1 MYGTTTI
8 VVGTI
13 ALVIVGVWA
22 AWKIIVY
29 LDRARTRRLEDADYV
44 TMCVYGENGMRFRV
58 RRHVSELSNPDGDC
72 EVPAFLRKQSPAPDD
87 SSPNGRKG
95 Q

>member
-1 MYGTTTI
+1 MHGTVII

-13 ALVIVGVWA
+13 TLVLVGVWV
-22 AWKIIVY
+22 AWKVIVY

-58 RRHVSELSNPDGDC
+58 RRHVLEMSSLDDGY
-72 EVPAFLRKQSPAPDD
+72 EVPAFLCKRSLAPDD
-87 SSPNGRKG
+87 SMPNGRKG

>member
-1 MYGTTTI
+1 MNGTVII

-13 ALVIVGVWA
+13 ALVLVGLWL
-22 AWKIIVY
+22 AWKVIVY
-29 LDRARTRRLEDADYV
+29 LDRARTRRLDKSDYV

-58 RRHVSELSNPDGDC
+58 RRHVSELSNPDDDYD
-72 EVPAFLRKQSPAPDD
+72 VPAFLRNEPQAPDD
-87 SSPNGRKG
+87 SLSNARKG

>member
-1 MYGTTTI
+1 MNGAVII

-13 ALVIVGVWA
+13 TLVLVGVWV
-22 AWKIIVY
+22 AWKVIVY
-29 LDRARTRRLEDADYV
+29 LDRAKTRRLEDSDYV

-58 RRHVSELSNPDGDC
+58 RRHVSELSSPDGDY

-87 SSPNGRKG
+87 SLPNGRKE